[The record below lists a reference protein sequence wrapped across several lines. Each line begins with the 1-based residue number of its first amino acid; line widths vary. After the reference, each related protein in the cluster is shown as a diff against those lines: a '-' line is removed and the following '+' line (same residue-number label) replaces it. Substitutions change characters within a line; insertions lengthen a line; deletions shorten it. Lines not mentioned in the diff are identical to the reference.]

1 MRLNWERK
9 TGLLALALALYWL
22 GPAPCHGQGSTIVYG
37 RLWNPNPQNPP
48 PPWDEIGTPCGVT
61 IDFQTLEDN
70 TVTLRDRDTMQQIRV
85 SIDELERIIEE
96 RVRF

>member
-1 MRLNWERK
+1 
-9 TGLLALALALYWL
+9 
-22 GPAPCHGQGSTIVYG
+22 
-37 RLWNPNPQNPP
+37 
-48 PPWDEIGTPCGVT
+48 
-61 IDFQTLEDN
+61 LEDN

>member
-1 MRLNWERK
+1 MVVILSSGAAALTCRQTPSK
-9 TGLLALALALYWL
+9 HTGR
-22 GPAPCHGQGSTIVYG
+22 PA
-37 RLWNPNPQNPP
+37 
-48 PPWDEIGTPCGVT
+48 D
-61 IDFQTLEDN
+61 LEDN